1 MTLNNRWVLPEGIEE
16 VLPAQAMQ
24 LEKLRRNLIDMFN
37 TWGYDLVMPPLVEYL
52 ESLLSGTGHD
62 LDLQTFKITDQL
74 TGRMMGI
81 RADMTPQ
88 VARIEA
94 HHLKQNIPTRL
105 CYLGTVLHTRPE
117 GFSASRSPLQ
127 IGAELYGH
135 KASES
140 DVEILTLLVETLKLT
155 GVKAFYIDLGHAG
168 IFRNLVKQAKLSV
181 EQENILFDV
190 LQRKAKPE
198 LAELVNEW
206 AIDKIVA
213 NMLLSLPDLNGG
225 EEIFERAYDIFSAAD
240 SSVIDA
246 IRNLQ
251 DIAEKFKLQIPEINL
266 HYDLSELRGYNY
278 HTGVIFAAYSPGQG
292 EAIAQGGRYD
302 DIGKDFGLARPATG
316 FSADLKSLVSL
327 SGLNSH
333 TIKGIFAPVSN
344 EPGLLEPSGQE
355 FIASLRQQ
363 GERVVL
369 ELPEQNGNAR
379 AMQCNRIIVK
389 TAGNWAVKEI

>member
-24 LEKLRRNLIDMFN
+24 LEGLRRRLIDMYT

-94 HHLKQNIPTRL
+94 HHLKQNTPTRL
-105 CYLGTVLHTRPE
+105 CYLGTVLHTRPQ

-127 IGAELYGH
+127 VGAELYGND
-135 KASES
+135 SSQS
-140 DVEILTLLVETLKLT
+140 DVEILKLMVETLKLT
-155 GVKAFYIDLGHAG
+155 GMDSFYIDLGHAD
-168 IFRNLVKQAKLSV
+168 IFRCLVKQAGLSST
-181 EQENILFDV
+181 QENQLFDV

-198 LAELVNEW
+198 LSELMVEW
-206 AIDKIVA
+206 KVDK
-213 NMLLSLPDLNGG
+213 NMSAMLTSLPDLNGG
-225 EEIFERAYDIFSAAD
+225 EEVFDNAAKAFKKAD
-240 SSVIDA
+240 NTVLNA
-246 IRNLQ
+246 IKNLK
-251 DIAEKFKLQIPEINL
+251 DIAEQFKAQVAGINL

-278 HTGVIFAAYSPGQG
+278 HTGVIFAAYTSGQG

-302 DIGKDFGLARPATG
+302 DIGKDFGVARPATG
-316 FSADLKSLVSL
+316 FSADLKTLVSL
-327 SGLNSH
+327 SKKQIE
-333 TIKGIFAPVSN
+333 TKQGIFAPSN
-344 EPGLLEPSGQE
+344 ELDALE
-355 FIASLRQQ
+355 FIASLRSK
-363 GERVVL
+363 GERVVVS
-369 ELPEQNGNAR
+369 LPNQDGDAK
-379 AMQCNRIIVK
+379 AMQCDRTIVK
-389 TAGNWAVKEI
+389 DGVNWVVKNI

>member
-24 LEKLRRNLIDMFN
+24 LEGLRRHLIDMYT

-94 HHLKQNIPTRL
+94 HHLKQNTPTRL
-105 CYLGTVLHTRPE
+105 CYLGTVLHTRPQ

-135 KASES
+135 QGSES
-140 DVEILTLLVETLKLT
+140 DVEILSLMVESLKLT
-155 GVKAFYIDLGHAG
+155 GMNNFYIDLGHAG
-168 IFRNLVKQAKLSV
+168 IFRGLVKQAGLST
-181 EQENILFDV
+181 EQENQLFDV

-198 LAELVNEW
+198 LADLMIEW
-206 AIDKIVA
+206 KLDKKMA
-213 NMLLSLPDLNGG
+213 AMLTSLPDLNGG
-225 EEIFERAYDIFSAAD
+225 EDVFDKALKIFTKSNND
-240 SSVIDA
+240 VLNA
-246 IRNLQ
+246 IKNLQ
-251 DIAEKFKLQIPEINL
+251 EIAQQFKAQVPDINL

-278 HTGVIFAAYSPGQG
+278 HTGVIFAAYAPGQG

-302 DIGKDFGLARPATG
+302 DIGKDFGVARPATG
-316 FSADLKSLVSL
+316 FSADLKTLVSL
-327 SGLNSH
+327 SGLRTNSV
-333 TIKGIFAPVSN
+333 KGIFATASN
-344 EPGLLEPSGQE
+344 ESGLLE
-355 FIASLRQQ
+355 FISELRTQ
-363 GERVVL
+363 GERVVM
-369 ELPEQNGNAR
+369 ELPDQNGDAA
-379 AMQCNRIIVK
+379 AMQCNRVITK
-389 TAGNWAVKEI
+389 DGNGWAVKEI

>member
-24 LEKLRRNLIDMFN
+24 LEELRRSLIDMY
-37 TWGYDLVMPPLVEYL
+37 TSWGYDLVMPPLVEYL

-94 HHLKQNIPTRL
+94 HHLKQNTPTRL
-105 CYLGTVLHTRPE
+105 CYLGTVLHTRSQ

-135 KASES
+135 KGAQS
-140 DVEILTLLVETLKLT
+140 DVEILSLMVETLKLT
-155 GVKAFYIDLGHAG
+155 GMDTFYIDLGHVG
-168 IFRNLVKQAKLSV
+168 IFRGLVNQAGLST
-181 EQENILFDV
+181 EQENQLFDV

-198 LAELVNEW
+198 LVALMAEWKLKKPI
-206 AIDKIVA
+206 AD
-213 NMLLSLPDLNGG
+213 MLTSLPDLNGG
-225 EEIFERAYDIFSAAD
+225 EEVFDKAARIFAKADKAVLAA
-240 SSVIDA
+240 IK
-246 IRNLQ
+246 NLQ
-251 DIAEKFKLQIPEINL
+251 EIASQFKARVADIKL

-278 HTGVIFAAYSPGQG
+278 HTGVIFAAYTPGQG
-292 EAIAQGGRYD
+292 QAIAQGGRYD

-327 SGLNSH
+327 SGL
-333 TIKGIFAPVSN
+333 KGKQVQGIFSAQSD
-344 EPGLLEPSGQE
+344 EPALFDL
-355 FIASLRQQ
+355 ITKLRAQ
-363 GERVVL
+363 GERVIMA
-369 ELPEQNGNAR
+369 LPDQQGDAS
-379 AMQCNRIIVK
+379 AMQCDRVIVK
-389 TAGNWAVKEI
+389 DGNNWSVKEI

>member
-24 LEKLRRNLIDMFN
+24 LEGLRRRLIDMYT

-94 HHLKQNIPTRL
+94 HHLKQNTPTRL
-105 CYLGTVLHTRPE
+105 CYLGTVLHTRPQ

-135 KASES
+135 QGSQS
-140 DVEILTLLVETLKLT
+140 DVEILSLMVESLKLT
-155 GVKAFYIDLGHAG
+155 GMKDFYIDLGHAG
-168 IFRNLVKQAKLSV
+168 IFRGLVKQAELTG
-181 EQENILFDV
+181 EQENQLFDV

-198 LAELVNEW
+198 LGDLMAEWKL
-206 AIDKIVA
+206 DKKMSA
-213 NMLLSLPDLNGG
+213 MLTSLPDLNGG
-225 EEIFERAYDIFSAAD
+225 EEVFEKAVKIFAKASSDVLAA
-240 SSVIDA
+240 IK
-246 IRNLQ
+246 NLQ
-251 DIAEKFKLQIPEINL
+251 EIAQQFKAQVAGIQL

-278 HTGVIFAAYSPGQG
+278 HTGVIFAAYAPGQG

-302 DIGKDFGLARPATG
+302 DIGKDFGVARPATG
-316 FSADLKSLVSL
+316 FSADLKTLVSL
-327 SGLNSH
+327 TGLH
-333 TIKGIFAPVSN
+333 GKPVQGIFATASN
-344 EPGLLEPSGQE
+344 DSELLKFVNQ
-355 FIASLRQQ
+355 LRTQ
-363 GERVVL
+363 GERVVM
-369 ELPEQNGNAR
+369 ELPGQQGDAA
-379 AMQCNRIIVK
+379 AMHCNRIIVK
-389 TAGNWAVKEI
+389 DGSSWTVKEI

>member
-16 VLPAQAMQ
+16 VLPAQAML
-24 LEKLRRNLIDMFN
+24 LEELRRNLIDMY
-37 TWGYDLVMPPLVEYL
+37 TCWGYDLVMPPLVEYL

-105 CYLGTVLHTRPE
+105 CYLGTVLHTRPQ

-135 KASES
+135 KGTQS
-140 DVEILTLLVETLKLT
+140 DVEILALMVETLKLT
-155 GVKAFYIDLGHAG
+155 GMETFYIDLGHAG
-168 IFRNLVKQAKLSV
+168 IFRELVRQAGLSK
-181 EQENILFDV
+181 EQENQLFDV

-198 LAELVNEW
+198 LADLMTEWKLKKPIADMLV
-206 AIDKIVA
+206 
-213 NMLLSLPDLNGG
+213 SLPDLNGG
-225 EEIFERAYDIFSAAD
+225 EEVFEKAAKIFAKAD
-240 SSVIDA
+240 KSVLAA

-251 DIAEKFKLQIPEINL
+251 DIAEQFKLQVADVKL

-278 HTGVIFAAYSPGQG
+278 HTGVIFAAYTPGQG
-292 EAIAQGGRYD
+292 QAIAQGGRYD
-302 DIGKDFGLARPATG
+302 DIGKDFGVARPATG
-316 FSADLKSLVSL
+316 FSADLKTLVSL
-327 SGLNSH
+327 GQLKS
-333 TIKGIFAPVSN
+333 KQKPGIFSPSDN
-344 EPGLLEPSGQE
+344 EPALLD
-355 FIASLRQQ
+355 FIAQLRAS
-363 GERVVL
+363 GERVVVAL
-369 ELPEQNGNAR
+369 VNQNGDAA
-379 AMQCNRIIVK
+379 AMQCDRIIVK
-389 TAGNWAVKEI
+389 DGNSWSVKEL

>member
-24 LEKLRRNLIDMFN
+24 LESLRRHLIDMFT

-94 HHLKQNIPTRL
+94 HHLKQNTPTRL
-105 CYLGTVLHTRPE
+105 CYLGTVLHTRPQ

-135 KASES
+135 QGSQS
-140 DVEILTLLVETLKLT
+140 DVEILALMVASLKLT
-155 GVKAFYIDLGHAG
+155 GIETFYLDLGHAG
-168 IFRNLVKQAKLSV
+168 IFRGLVKQAGLSH
-181 EQENILFDV
+181 EQENSLFDV

-198 LAELVNEW
+198 LADLMAEW
-206 AIDKIVA
+206 KLDKKMAV
-213 NMLLSLPDLNGG
+213 MLSSLPDLNGG
-225 EEIFERAYDIFSAAD
+225 EEVFDKAVNIFSEANSDVLAA
-240 SSVIDA
+240 IK
-246 IRNLQ
+246 NLQ
-251 DIAEKFKLQIPEINL
+251 EIAQQFKTQVTNINL

-278 HTGVIFAAYSPGQG
+278 HTGVIFAAYVPGQG
-292 EAIAQGGRYD
+292 QAIAQGGRYD
-302 DIGKDFGLARPATG
+302 DIGKDFGVARPATG
-316 FSADLKSLVSL
+316 FSADLKTLVSL
-327 SGLNSH
+327 TGLNG
-333 TIKGIFAPVSN
+333 KPVQGIFAATSN
-344 EPGLLEPSGQE
+344 ETTLLK
-355 FIASLRQQ
+355 FIAELRAQ
-363 GERVVL
+363 GERVVM
-369 ELPEQNGNAR
+369 ELPDQQGDAA
-379 AMQCNRIIVK
+379 AMNCNRKIVK
-389 TAGNWAVKEI
+389 DSNGWQVKEI

>member
-24 LEKLRRNLIDMFN
+24 LEELRRNLIDMY
-37 TWGYDLVMPPLVEYL
+37 TSWGYDLVMPPLVEYL

-94 HHLKQNIPTRL
+94 HHLKQNTPTRL
-105 CYLGTVLHTRPE
+105 CYLGTVLHTRPQ

-135 KASES
+135 KGAQS
-140 DVEILTLLVETLKLT
+140 DVEILSLMVETLKLT
-155 GVKAFYIDLGHAG
+155 GMDTFYIDLGHAG
-168 IFRNLVKQAKLSV
+168 IFRSLVNQAGLSH
-181 EQENILFDV
+181 EQESQLFDV

-198 LAELVNEW
+198 LVELMLEW
-206 AIDKIVA
+206 KLNKPIAD
-213 NMLLSLPDLNGG
+213 MLTSLPDLNGG
-225 EEIFERAYDIFSAAD
+225 EEVFDNAAKIFAKADKAVLAA
-240 SSVIDA
+240 IK
-246 IRNLQ
+246 NLQ
-251 DIAEKFKLQIPEINL
+251 DIASQFKQTVAGIKL

-278 HTGVIFAAYSPGQG
+278 HTGVIFAAYTPGQG
-292 EAIAQGGRYD
+292 QAIAQGGRYD

-316 FSADLKSLVSL
+316 FSADLKTLVSL
-327 SGLNSH
+327 SGLQG
-333 TIKGIFAPVSN
+333 KQLQGIFSAEN
-344 EPGLLEPSGQE
+344 QEPALFE
-355 FIASLRQQ
+355 FIANLRTQ
-363 GERVVL
+363 GERVVMA
-369 ELPEQNGNAR
+369 LPEQQGDAA
-379 AMQCNRIIVK
+379 AMQCDRIIVK
-389 TAGNWAVKEI
+389 DGNNWTVQKV

>member
-16 VLPAQAMQ
+16 VLPAQAIQ
-24 LEKLRRNLIDMFN
+24 LEGLRRRLIDMY
-37 TWGYDLVMPPLVEYL
+37 TAWGYDLVMPPLVEYL

-94 HHLKQNIPTRL
+94 HHLKQNTPTRL
-105 CYLGTVLHTRPE
+105 CYLGTVLHTRPQ

-135 KASES
+135 QAAQS
-140 DVEILTLLVETLKLT
+140 DVEILCLMVETLKLT
-155 GVKAFYIDLGHAG
+155 GMESFYIDLGHAG
-168 IFRNLVKQAKLSV
+168 IFRSLVKQAGLSAP
-181 EQENILFDV
+181 QENQLFDV

-198 LAELVNEW
+198 LAELMQQW
-206 AIDKIVA
+206 KIEK
-213 NMLLSLPDLNGG
+213 NMAMMLSSLPDLNGG
-225 EEIFERAYDIFSAAD
+225 EEVFQQASRVFKKAD
-240 SSVIDA
+240 SSVLDA
-246 IRNLQ
+246 IKNLQ
-251 DIAEKFKLQIPEINL
+251 DIAQQFKAQSADVNL

-278 HTGVIFAAYSPGQG
+278 HTGVIFAAYAPGQG

-302 DIGKDFGLARPATG
+302 DIGKDFGVARPATG
-316 FSADLKSLVSL
+316 FSADLKTLVSL
-327 SGLNSH
+327 SGLSGE
-333 TIKGIFAPVSN
+333 TLQGIFAPISD
-344 EPGLLEPSGQE
+344 EMSLHE
-355 FIASLRQQ
+355 FVRTLRAQ
-363 GERVVL
+363 GERVVMQ
-369 ELPEQNGNAR
+369 LPEQQGDAK

-389 TAGNWAVKEI
+389 EATAWAVKAL

>member
-24 LEKLRRNLIDMFN
+24 LEELRRNLIDMY
-37 TWGYDLVMPPLVEYL
+37 TSWGYDLVMPPLVEYL

-94 HHLKQNIPTRL
+94 HHLKQNTPTRL
-105 CYLGTVLHTRPE
+105 CYLGTVLQTRPQ

-135 KASES
+135 KGVQS
-140 DVEILTLLVETLKLT
+140 DVEILSLMVETLKLT
-155 GVKAFYIDLGHAG
+155 GMDTFYIDLGHAG
-168 IFRNLVKQAKLSV
+168 IFRGLVNQAGLSS
-181 EQENILFDV
+181 EQENQLFDV

-198 LAELVNEW
+198 LVELMAQW
-206 AIDKIVA
+206 KLKKPIAD
-213 NMLLSLPDLNGG
+213 MLTSLPDLNGG
-225 EEIFERAYDIFSAAD
+225 EEVFDKATKIFAKADKAVQAA
-240 SSVIDA
+240 IK
-246 IRNLQ
+246 NLQ
-251 DIAEKFKLQIPEINL
+251 EIASEFKDRVVDIKL

-278 HTGVIFAAYSPGQG
+278 HTGVIFAAYTPGQG
-292 EAIAQGGRYD
+292 QAIAQGGRYD

-316 FSADLKSLVSL
+316 FSADLKTLVSL
-327 SGLNSH
+327 SGLQG
-333 TIKGIFAPVSN
+333 KQLQGIFSAEQH
-344 EPGLLEPSGQE
+344 EPALFE
-355 FIASLRQQ
+355 FIAELRAQ
-363 GERVVL
+363 GERVVMA
-369 ELPEQNGNAR
+369 LPEQQGDAA
-379 AMQCNRIIVK
+379 AMQCNRVIVK
-389 TAGNWAVKEI
+389 DGNNWLVKEI

>member
-24 LEKLRRNLIDMFN
+24 LEELRRSLIDMY
-37 TWGYDLVMPPLVEYL
+37 TSWGYDLVMPPLVEYL

-94 HHLKQNIPTRL
+94 HHLKQNTPTRL
-105 CYLGTVLHTRPE
+105 CYLGTVLHTRPQ

-135 KASES
+135 KGAQS
-140 DVEILTLLVETLKLT
+140 DVEILCLMVETLKLT
-155 GVKAFYIDLGHAG
+155 GMDSFYIDLGHAG
-168 IFRNLVKQAKLSV
+168 IFRSLVNQAGLST
-181 EQENILFDV
+181 EQENQLFDV

-198 LAELVNEW
+198 LVELMAQWKLNKPI
-206 AIDKIVA
+206 AD
-213 NMLLSLPDLNGG
+213 MLTSLPDLNGG
-225 EEIFERAYDIFSAAD
+225 EEVFDKATKIFSKADKAVIAA
-240 SSVIDA
+240 IN
-246 IRNLQ
+246 NLQ
-251 DIAEKFKLQIPEINL
+251 EIASQFKRRVPDIKL

-278 HTGVIFAAYSPGQG
+278 HTGVIFAAYTPGQG
-292 EAIAQGGRYD
+292 QAIAQGGRYD

-316 FSADLKSLVSL
+316 FSADLKMLVSL
-327 SGLNSH
+327 SGLQG
-333 TIKGIFAPVSN
+333 KPFQGIFSAEN
-344 EPGLLEPSGQE
+344 HEPALFE
-355 FIASLRQQ
+355 FIKNLRAQ
-363 GERVVL
+363 GERVVMA
-369 ELPEQNGNAR
+369 LPEQQGDAA
-379 AMQCNRIIVK
+379 AMQCNRVIVK
-389 TAGNWAVKEI
+389 DGNNWTVKEI